1 MREFRKTFPYLDIS
15 DLISWY
21 SVFEGY
27 PNLQDLHGE
36 SNLLQNIKSHILEK
50 YQSLREDFRF
60 SEDQTTQRDIE
71 KLLRR
76 VALGNRKSYSVLKN
90 DISQI
95 KSRDIY
101 TTLYERGIIEKEHS
115 REAPI
120 ERRKGQPIKKELRG
134 YVIEDK
140 IRFTRGFYRFWFT
153 FVTPN
158 TALLEEGRIEEV
170 LEKIAREL
178 DRYTSLTFEYL
189 SNELI
194 HHQNS
199 KEAIIESGSYW
210 DRQIELDLLAKTERG
225 VMIAGE
231 CKWKNQKICKNTLNK
246 LQKKCDTLPF
256 KVESYLLFSRSGFS
270 NELKKSKDPKI
281 RLYDLS
287 DFERYFCD

>member
-1 MREFRKTFPYLDIS
+1 MREFHKAFPYLDIA

-27 PNLQDLHGE
+27 PNLQDLHGQ
-36 SNLLQNIKSHILEK
+36 NDLLQNIESYILEK
-50 YQSLREDFRF
+50 YETLKENFHF
-60 SEDQTTQRDIE
+60 SDDPATQRDIE

-101 TTLYERGIIEKEHS
+101 TLLFKREIIEKEYS
-115 REAPI
+115 RETPI
-120 ERRKGQPIKKELRG
+120 ERRKGQPVKKELRG

-140 IRFTRGFYRFWFT
+140 IRFTKGFYRFWFT
-153 FVTPN
+153 FIAPYAT
-158 TALLEEGRIEEV
+158 LLERNEIEEV
-170 LEKIAREL
+170 MKKIVQEL

-194 HHQNS
+194 HHHS
-199 KEAIIESGSYW
+199 PKEAIVESGSYW
-210 DRQIELDLLAKTERG
+210 DRQIELDLLAKTDRG
-225 VMIAGE
+225 AMIAGE
-231 CKWKNQKICKNTLNK
+231 CKWENEKICKNTLNK

-256 KVESYLLFSRSGFS
+256 EVDSYLLFSRSGFS
-270 NELKKSKDPKI
+270 NELKKSKDPRI
-281 RLYDLS
+281 HLYDLS